1 MPHRA
6 ERAGRIAA
14 ACLKGLDAAAAP
26 ETRATT
32 DQVTQ
37 DVPAADAPSMNA
49 SDVAAMSDEEIERLL
64 LERMENDR

>member
-1 MPHRA
+1 MFDHPTIDA
-6 ERAGRIAA
+6 LAA
-14 ACLKGLDAAAAP
+14 FLETQLGLAAP